1 MTKKQ
6 SLPLT
11 EAMTKM
17 KEASGTT
24 TTITTD
30 TTMTTIKA
38 DATKT
43 MTITADT
50 TTTMTIPQ
58 DLAARTTIL
67 HNVLMR
73 TTDPPGAA
81 PAINTRTRPRN
92 TNTLHPIALTGPA
105 IPPKKDHPLALP
117 SLLRSNGMMIFLT
130 KSNNTS
136 PFDWIFL

>member
-11 EAMTKM
+11 EAMMKT
-17 KEASGTT
+17 KEASGTMM
-24 TTITTD
+24 TITTD
-30 TTMTTIKA
+30 APMTTIKA

-43 MTITADT
+43 TTITADT
-50 TTTMTIPQ
+50 TMMMTVPQ
-58 DLAARTTIL
+58 DLAARTTVL
-67 HNVLMR
+67 HNALMR
-73 TTDPPGAA
+73 MTDPPGAA
-81 PAINTRTRPRN
+81 PVINTRTRPRN
-92 TNTLHPIALTGPA
+92 ANTLRPIALTGPT